1 MKGWVELH
9 WNFIGR
15 KGKNQHAN
23 MPKILTK
30 AMSDPGEVLISD
42 LKET

>member
-15 KGKNQHAN
+15 EGKNQHTN
-23 MPKILTK
+23 TQKPIGLGFWPGLTLEK
-30 AMSDPGEVLISD
+30 CLNRI
-42 LKET
+42 